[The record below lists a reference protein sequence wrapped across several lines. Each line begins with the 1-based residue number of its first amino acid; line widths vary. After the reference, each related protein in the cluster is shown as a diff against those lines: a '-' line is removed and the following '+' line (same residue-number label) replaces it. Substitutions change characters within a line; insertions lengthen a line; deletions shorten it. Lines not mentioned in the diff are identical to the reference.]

1 QKQAARQVSVSNSI
15 SSLRFLNNADW
26 RTFVE
31 TESIVEKILHED
43 PDAVY
48 GKMDFYTRDHYRHV
62 VEKIAKYSA
71 LSEEAVAKIAIRLAQ
86 LCPEAG
92 RKKHVGYYLVS
103 DGVKQVEK
111 IARVNMPITQ
121 KLRNHLAAVPLL
133 YYFSGIGL
141 LSFLF
146 FIILAGH
153 IHESLPA
160 WQYGALLLACIVA
173 ASQPAIALFN
183 WIATLLT
190 RPDPLPRMDFS
201 SGIPKESSTL
211 VVIPTMLTGTD
222 AADSLAEALEV
233 RYVANRDDHLHF
245 ALLTDFKD
253 AETATLPEDE
263 ALLAYIENKI
273 RALNEQYGRT
283 TNDVFMLFH
292 RPRKWNPRQG
302 VWMGHERKR
311 GKLKELNALL
321 RGKGAEN
328 FSLIVADRSLFA
340 GIKYIITLDTDTRL
354 PREAAWKMAASL
366 AHPLNSPQ
374 YNPRKKRVT
383 EGYTILQPRVSNS
396 LPGPGASWYARIH
409 GNEPGIDPYTRMI
422 SDVYQDLF
430 NEGSFIGKGIY
441 EVDTFTQSLSGRFPE
456 NRILS
461 HDLVEG
467 CYARSG
473 FLSDV
478 QLYEAYPQSYYADMQ
493 RRHRWI
499 RGDWQIL
506 RWLFPLVPAPDKRY
520 RRNPLSTLSRWK
532 IFDNIRRSL
541 VAPALLLLLLYGW
554 VFSPGGFWTIAVA
567 GIILIPSLIKIV
579 WELFCKPKD
588 IGFYPHLLYMTQA
601 AKDQFLRHL
610 PELVF
615 LPYEAFVNLHAI
627 VITAWRIFISKRN
640 LLQWNP
646 YGNSV
651 RSTPKTLSGNYLT
664 MWVAPVFA
672 AGILIYL
679 LYASTLTAIVDL
691 PVLISWILSPGI
703 AYLIS
708 KPRKARRAALDA
720 DQTVFLRKLSRRI
733 WAFFE
738 KFVTDE
744 DNWLPPD
751 NYQKQPGPKIAHRTS
766 PTNIG
771 LSLLANLTAYD
782 FGYISAGRLIDRTTR
797 TFRTIQELEK
807 YKGHLYNWYD
817 TITLSCLQ
825 PRYISTVDSGN
836 FIGHI
841 ITLKQGLLQLKDNR
855 IFSARMLR
863 GLSDTVALLLEKKEK
878 DTLLQELKKDIEAA
892 QSTPLHSLREIMAT
906 VERLKNKYYNIVRQ
920 YENAHDETDKK
931 TREWLALLG
940 VQLNDITGDLITLAP
955 WLSLQPP
962 SPAFHDMLNDMD
974 HVPTLTQL
982 CNIQTAALPG
992 VKSFYRSS
1000 NTAAENNWLDMLVS
1014 HIIQASGRARE
1025 RLQILEDLAGQCD
1038 EFSDAEY
1045 DFLYSKT
1052 QHLLA
1057 IGYNAEEHRLD
1068 NSYYDLLASEARLG
1082 NFVAIAQGKLPQES
1096 WFALGRQL
1104 TNLGSAPAL
1113 LSWSGSMFEYLMP
1126 ELVMPSYENTL
1137 LDQTHKAVVQ
1147 KQIDYGNKKEVP
1159 WGISESGYNMI
1170 DAAMNYQ
1177 YKAFGVPGTGF
1188 KRGLGE
1194 DLVISPYSSV
1204 MALMVMPEEAC
1215 SNLQFMAKKGF
1226 TGTYGFFEAIDYTPS

>member
-1 QKQAARQVSVSNSI
+1 
-15 SSLRFLNNADW
+15 
-26 RTFVE
+26 
-31 TESIVEKILHED
+31 
-43 PDAVY
+43 
-48 GKMDFYTRDHYRHV
+48 
-62 VEKIAKYSA
+62 
-71 LSEEAVAKIAIRLAQ
+71 
-86 LCPEAG
+86 
-92 RKKHVGYYLVS
+92 
-103 DGVKQVEK
+103 
-111 IARVNMPITQ
+111 
-121 KLRNHLAAVPLL
+121 
-133 YYFSGIGL
+133 
-141 LSFLF
+141 
-146 FIILAGH
+146 
-153 IHESLPA
+153 
-160 WQYGALLLACIVA
+160 
-173 ASQPAIALFN
+173 
-183 WIATLLT
+183 
-190 RPDPLPRMDFS
+190 
-201 SGIPKESSTL
+201 
-211 VVIPTMLTGTD
+211 
-222 AADSLAEALEV
+222 
-233 RYVANRDDHLHF
+233 
-245 ALLTDFKD
+245 
-253 AETATLPEDE
+253 
-263 ALLAYIENKI
+263 
-273 RALNEQYGRT
+273 
-283 TNDVFMLFH
+283 
-292 RPRKWNPRQG
+292 
-302 VWMGHERKR
+302 
-311 GKLKELNALL
+311 
-321 RGKGAEN
+321 
-328 FSLIVADRSLFA
+328 
-340 GIKYIITLDTDTRL
+340 
-354 PREAAWKMAASL
+354 
-366 AHPLNSPQ
+366 
-374 YNPRKKRVT
+374 
-383 EGYTILQPRVSNS
+383 
-396 LPGPGASWYARIH
+396 
-409 GNEPGIDPYTRMI
+409 
-422 SDVYQDLF
+422 
-430 NEGSFIGKGIY
+430 
-441 EVDTFTQSLSGRFPE
+441 
-456 NRILS
+456 
-461 HDLVEG
+461 
-467 CYARSG
+467 
-473 FLSDV
+473 
-478 QLYEAYPQSYYADMQ
+478 
-493 RRHRWI
+493 
-499 RGDWQIL
+499 
-506 RWLFPLVPAPDKRY
+506 
-520 RRNPLSTLSRWK
+520 
-532 IFDNIRRSL
+532 
-541 VAPALLLLLLYGW
+541 
-554 VFSPGGFWTIAVA
+554 
-567 GIILIPSLIKIV
+567 
-579 WELFCKPKD
+579 
-588 IGFYPHLLYMTQA
+588 
-601 AKDQFLRHL
+601 
-610 PELVF
+610 
-615 LPYEAFVNLHAI
+615 
-627 VITAWRIFISKRN
+627 SKRN

-1215 SNLQFMAKKGF
+1215 SNLQLMAKKGF
-1226 TGTYGFFEAIDYTPS
+1226 AGTYGFFEAIDYTPSRLPRGQEHVIIQSFMAHHQGMSLLSLSHLLLNQPMQQRFISDVQFRATLLLLQERIPRVTALSAPGIHIADAGITSKEEDAYMRVINTPQTATPEIQLLSNGRYHVMISNAGSGYSRWKNIAVTRWREDSTCDNWGNFCFIRDLENNEFWSSAYQPALQNGDHYEAVFS